1 MSTDSRVATLV
12 RDLEANP
19 AAGNAHTYQ
28 AIPFAEFS
36 HLRSSID
43 PRTLAIKLALIK
55 RVIAQRRGLRL
66 PVESVLDIGANCG
79 YFAFSLAPLVTRVT
93 VYEPHERYGPLGKAL
108 AEVKAPNVDW
118 RDRSFTAADARSG
131 EWDVAL
137 MLSTFQW
144 VAAGGTRMDEGLELL
159 KALSRRAD
167 TLVFELGLNEGK
179 SAITAHRRNHAN
191 ELYEMLASHTHY
203 KFISYVGAGRL
214 WPARRPWKGLRHRF
228 VCSHSQ
234 QFPEPRWAM
243 VKKLR
248 V

>member
-1 MSTDSRVATLV
+1 MSTPSRVATLV
-12 RDLEANP
+12 RELEAKP
-19 AAGNAHTYQ
+19 AAGDAHTYQ
-28 AIPFAEFS
+28 VIPFAEFS
-36 HLRSSID
+36 HLKSSID
-43 PRTLAIKLALIK
+43 GHTLAGKLRLIE
-55 RVIAQRRGLRL
+55 RVLAQRRDLGL
-66 PVESVLDIGANCG
+66 PADSVLDIGANCG
-79 YFAFSLAPLVTRVT
+79 YFAFSLAPLTASVT

-144 VAAGGTRMDEGLELL
+144 IAAGGERMDEALVLLREL
-159 KALSRRAD
+159 SGRAD
-167 TLVFELGLNEGK
+167 TLVFELGLNDGK
-179 SAITAHRRNHAN
+179 SAIAATQRNHVN
-191 ELYEMLASHTHY
+191 ELYELLQRHTLY
-203 KFISYVGAGRL
+203 EYISYVGSDRL
-214 WPARRPWKGLRHRF
+214 WPTRRPWKGWRHRF

-234 QFPEPRWAM
+234 EFPEVSWGF